1 MIFKMLFINGKERC
15 KKYML
20 ATMMFSMG
28 MISGMAYLIFWFVQK
43 IRKKPKD
50 IWTKRGLL
58 ISAGLF
64 FGGMVLMGTSKP
76 AVSKNQSDIPLTQQV
91 AQTETQVTENVTET
105 DSEVQ
110 AVADSEHDTK
120 VAEEQAKAE
129 QEAKAAEEQAKA
141 EQEAKDAEEAA
152 KKAEEG
158 KNSVST
164 EYKNALKQAETYSSS
179 MHMSKQAIYDQLTSE
194 YGGQFP
200 ADAAQYASDNLAA
213 DYKQNALKSAET
225 YQSMMSMSKQ
235 DIYDQLVSEYGGQF
249 TPEEAQYAIDNLD

>member
-129 QEAKAAEEQAKA
+129 QEAK
-141 EQEAKDAEEAA
+141 DAEEAA

-200 ADAAQYASDNLAA
+200 ADAAQYAIDNLGA

>member
-1 MIFKMLFINGKERC
+1 MLFINGKERC

-110 AVADSEHDTK
+110 TVADSEHDSK

-141 EQEAKDAEEAA
+141 EQEAKAAEEAA
-152 KKAEEG
+152 KKAEEE

-200 ADAAQYASDNLAA
+200 ADAAQYAIDNLGA

>member
-1 MIFKMLFINGKERC
+1 MLFINGKERC

-110 AVADSEHDTK
+110 TVADSEHDTK

-129 QEAKAAEEQAKA
+129 QEAKAAEKQAKA

-200 ADAAQYASDNLAA
+200 ADAAQYAIDNLGA

>member
-1 MIFKMLFINGKERC
+1 MLFINGKERC

-129 QEAKAAEEQAKA
+129 QEAKAAEKQAKA

-200 ADAAQYASDNLAA
+200 ADAAQYAIDNLGA